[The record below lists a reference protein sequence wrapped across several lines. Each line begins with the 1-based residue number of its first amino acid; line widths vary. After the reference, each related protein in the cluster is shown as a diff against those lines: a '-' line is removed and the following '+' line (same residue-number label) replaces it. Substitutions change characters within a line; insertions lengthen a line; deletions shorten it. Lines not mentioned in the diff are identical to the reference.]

1 MSLKTRFESIKKM
14 MIELVTAAL
23 LVLYLFIND
32 YHFKS
37 FALTT
42 VILSSTYFLALYLY
56 AINRGVNKVWTSINA
71 VVVVIITLQ
80 FGFIYVGIPIPILII
95 LTVSFLLTMILFMFS
110 EIRGILSRRF

>member
-32 YHFKS
+32 YHLKS
-37 FALTT
+37 FALTI

-71 VVVVIITLQ
+71 VVVVTITLQ
-80 FGFIYVGIPIPILII
+80 FGFIYVGIPILII

-110 EIRGILSRRF
+110 EIRGILSRCF